1 MKHYLLLLKR
11 FETDI
16 PSEVQVVSERRLAK
30 EKAKLEK
37 IAALWRPE
45 FPHVHIECRPGA

>member
-11 FETDI
+11 FETDT

-30 EKAKLEK
+30 EQARLEK

-45 FPHVHIECRPGA
+45 FPRVRIECRPGA